1 MQAIEFLQGLGWACV
16 AAYCLN
22 NLGLVPS
29 SWIDVIQSKAGLPQ
43 SEAVSSPNPTTS
55 PTANPTTSPSPTET
69 PQESGSDDKQFSIK

>member
-29 SWIDVIQSKAGLPQ
+29 SWIDVIQSKAGIPQ
-43 SEAVSSPNPTTS
+43 SEAVSSPNPT
-55 PTANPTTSPSPTET
+55 ASPSPTET